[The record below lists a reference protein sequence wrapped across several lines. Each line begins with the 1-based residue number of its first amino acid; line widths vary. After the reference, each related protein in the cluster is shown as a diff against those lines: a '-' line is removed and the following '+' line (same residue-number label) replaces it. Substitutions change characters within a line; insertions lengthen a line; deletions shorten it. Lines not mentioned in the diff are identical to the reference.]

1 MVRECLLAKVIKIHV
16 IILVLVALQR
26 HSELGVGTTFR
37 ILLTLAPQTAVH

>member
-26 HSELGVGTTFR
+26 EAHQITARGTENR
-37 ILLTLAPQTAVH
+37 